1 VIAYDYPLLG
11 FFWSMLILFLWIA
24 WIFLLIRIF
33 ADIFR
38 NQDMGGWGKALWSI
52 FVIIVPFL
60 GTLVYLIAHGKDMTR
75 RDIEQAQAQKAAFD
89 DYVRQTASAGGGANT
104 ADELTKLA
112 ALRDQGVLSDAE
124 FNAQKAKLLAT

>member
-1 VIAYDYPLLG
+1 LIAYDYPLLG

-38 NQDMGGWGKALWSI
+38 NHQMGGWGKALWSI
-52 FVIIVPFL
+52 FVILAPFL
-60 GTLVYLIAHGKDMTR
+60 GVLVYLIVHGKDMTR
-75 RDIEQAQAQKAAFD
+75 RDIENAQAQREAMD
-89 DYVRQTASAGGGANT
+89 SYIRQTAGGSNT

-112 ALRDQGVLSDAE
+112 ALRDQGVITDAE
-124 FNAQKAKLLAT
+124 FNAQKSKLLAT